1 MTPKLTYK
9 DAGVDIDL
17 ESATTGTFAA
27 LIRRT
32 YGPNVLTR
40 RSDFAGLYSLLLDDG
55 RESIFNYYRD
65 PVLAAGT
72 DGVGTKLKVAFQ
84 SGRHDT
90 VGIDAVAM
98 CVNDVLCVGARPLF
112 FLDYIGTGH
121 LDGEQA
127 TALLRGV
134 VTGCRQ
140 AGCSLLGGETA
151 TLRGLYRPGEYDLVG
166 FAVGVVERSR
176 IVDGSTIRPGHLLVG
191 LASSGLHSNGFTLV
205 RKALLEVAG
214 MALDDEPDE
223 LGCSLADEL
232 LRPTRIYVRSVLDQ
246 LHYYRVK
253 RVIGGIAHV
262 TGGGLPGNLK
272 RVLPPG
278 CSARIKKGS
287 WPTPPIFGL
296 VQKVAAVDEEEMY
309 RVFNMGIGMV
319 LVVAPYYGDAV
330 CRRLEGAGETPYVIG
345 RVVRGNRKVTIT

>member
-1 MTPKLTYK
+1 MTPRLTYK

-17 ESATTGTFAA
+17 ESATTGAFAA

-32 YGPNVLTR
+32 YGPNVLIR

-55 RESIFNYYRD
+55 RQSIFNHYRD

-72 DGVGTKLKVAFQ
+72 DSVGTKLMVAFL

-127 TALLRGV
+127 TDLLRGV
-134 VTGCRQ
+134 VAGCRE
-140 AGCSLLGGETA
+140 AGCALLGGETA
-151 TLRGLYRPGEYDLVG
+151 TLTGLYKPGEYDLVG

-176 IVDGSTIRPGHLLVG
+176 IVDGSTIRPGHLLIG

-214 MALDDEPDE
+214 MGLDDEPDE

-253 RVIGGIAHV
+253 RVIGGIAHI
-262 TGGGLPGNLK
+262 TGGGLPGNLR

-278 CSARIKKGS
+278 CAGRIKRGS
-287 WPTPPIFGL
+287 WPVPPIFGL
-296 VQKVAAVDEEEMY
+296 VQRVGGVDEEEMY

-319 LVVAPYYGDAV
+319 LVVAPYYGEAV
-330 CRRLEGAGETPYVIG
+330 CRRLERAGETPYVIG
-345 RVVRGNRKVTIT
+345 RVVRGNRGVTIT

>member
-9 DAGVDIDL
+9 DAGVDLDL
-17 ESATTGTFAA
+17 ESATTSGFTELA
-27 LIRRT
+27 RRT
-32 YGPNVLTR
+32 YGPNVIVS
-40 RSDFAGLYSLLLDDG
+40 RSDFAGLYSLLLADG
-55 RESIFNYYRD
+55 RRSIFDHYRD

-72 DGVGTKLKVAFQ
+72 DSVGTKLMVAFLA
-84 SGRHDT
+84 GRHDT

-98 CVNDVLCVGARPLF
+98 CVNDVLCVGARPIF

-121 LDGEQA
+121 LDREQA
-127 TALLRGV
+127 TAILRGV
-134 VTGCRQ
+134 VAGCRQ
-140 AGCSLLGGETA
+140 AGCALLGGETA
-151 TLRGLYRPGEYDLVG
+151 TLAGLYQPGEYDLVG
-166 FAVGVVERSR
+166 FSVGVVERSG

-205 RKALLEVAG
+205 RKVLLEVAG
-214 MALDDEPDE
+214 MGLDEEPEE

-232 LRPTRIYVRSVLDQ
+232 LRPTRIYVRSVLEQ

-262 TGGGLPGNLK
+262 TGGGLPGNLA

-278 CSARIKKGS
+278 CAARIKRGS
-287 WPTPPIFGL
+287 WPVPPIFGL
-296 VQKVAAVDEEEMY
+296 VQRVGGVDEEEMY

-319 LVVAPYYGDAV
+319 LIVSPYYAQAL
-330 CRRLEGAGETPYVIG
+330 CRRLRRAGETPHVIG
-345 RVVRGNRKVTIT
+345 RVVRGNRGVTIT